1 MKYNKTL
8 KFNKINPKITIYLLI
23 ISIYL
28 ITGLSSNRYHKNYPT
43 LILYPN
49 NEKEVKQVKQYVVIR
64 DPKMYNFIK
73 LTDRSCSSAFVNY
86 VNEDIQT
93 LDNYTQKLV
102 PLIIFLKNLF
112 NRARPHQIDPNINKY
127 PSISASNPAFPSGHS
142 VQAQYLAK
150 ILSKKYP
157 EKKQQL
163 YNIADKCGKARIY
176 AGLHYPSDHEF
187 AKFIV
192 DILP

>member
-1 MKYNKTL
+1 MKYNNIL
-8 KFNKINPKITIYLLI
+8 KHNKITPKTIIYLFI

-28 ITGLSSNRYHKNYPT
+28 ITGIANKRYYKNYPT
-43 LILYPN
+43 LILYPI
-49 NEKEVKQVKQYVVIR
+49 NEKEVEQVKQYINNR
-64 DPKMYNFIK
+64 DIEMYNFIK
-73 LTDRSCSSAFVNY
+73 LTDRSCSFAFVNY
-86 VNEDIQT
+86 VNEDIQI

-112 NRARPHQIDPNINKY
+112 NRARPYQIDLNSNKY
-127 PSISASNPAFPSGHS
+127 PSISAYTPAFPSGHS
-142 VQAQYLAK
+142 IQSQYLAK

-176 AGLHYPSDHEF
+176 GGLHYPSDHEF
-187 AKFIV
+187 GKFIV

>member
-1 MKYNKTL
+1 MKYNKIL
-8 KFNKINPKITIYLLI
+8 KFNKTKIYLLI

-28 ITGLSSNRYHKNYPT
+28 ITGLASNRYYKNYPT

-49 NEKEVKQVKQYVVIR
+49 NEKEVKQVKQYVVNR
-64 DPKMYNFIK
+64 DPEMYNFIK

-86 VNEDIQT
+86 VNEDIKT

-112 NRARPHQIDPNINKY
+112 NRARPHQIDPNIDKY
-127 PSISASNPAFPSGHS
+127 SSISADTPAFPSGHS
-142 VQAQYLAK
+142 MQAQYLAK

-163 YNIADKCGKARIY
+163 YDIADKCGKARIY

-187 AKFIV
+187 GKFIV

>member
-1 MKYNKTL
+1 MKYNKIL
-8 KFNKINPKITIYLLI
+8 KFNKTKIYLLI

-28 ITGLSSNRYHKNYPT
+28 ITGLASNRYHKNYPT

-49 NEKEVKQVKQYVVIR
+49 NEKEVKQVKQYVVNR
-64 DPKMYNFIK
+64 DTEMYNFIK

-86 VNEDIQT
+86 VNEDIET

-112 NRARPHQIDPNINKY
+112 NRARPQQIDPNIDKY

-142 VQAQYLAK
+142 AQAQYLAK

>member
-1 MKYNKTL
+1 MKYNKIL
-8 KFNKINPKITIYLLI
+8 KFNKINSKTKIYLLI

-49 NEKEVKQVKQYVVIR
+49 NEKEVKKVKQYVVNR
-64 DPKMYNFIK
+64 DPEMYNFIK

-86 VNEDIQT
+86 VNEDIET

-112 NRARPHQIDPNINKY
+112 NRVRPHQIDPNINKY